1 MSAKHFRLAA
11 VIAAVV
17 PVLALAACGGSSS
30 AGSSSAA
37 DSPVVFRVAYLPT
50 ANYLTTVKDSGYLE
64 EEGKKVDTTVKW
76 VGPLDPITAYD
87 TVTAG
92 QADVS
97 STGTGYFVNLV
108 GNSDQW
114 EAFAL
119 EKYSGKSQGIVA
131 GPKSGVTSLKD
142 LYGKKVGIDA
152 PGGTGDYLLNL
163 AFKEAGLD
171 VSKVEKVTL
180 DTTSFSAAFTS
191 NKVAAIASYD
201 QNLAAAM
208 AVPGSKVLITGA
220 DMKSYNWSI
229 HIVSRKFA
237 QAHPAALKAMYDGLV
252 REAARAKADP
262 TVITKKYAEFGA
274 TDALVQQIATFD
286 VPTIE
291 PMNAAVVTD
300 LNALGQQYVDF
311 GFLKKVPD
319 IASAV
324 VDESK

>member
-1 MSAKHFRLAA
+1 MRSLRFRLATVVA
-11 VIAAVV
+11 VALPA
-17 PVLALAACGGSSS
+17 LALAACGGGSS
-30 AGSSSAA
+30 ASGSGSSSA
-37 DSPVVFRVAYLPT
+37 VTFRVAYLPT

-64 EEGKKVDTTVKW
+64 EAGKKADTTVKW
-76 VGPLDPITAYD
+76 IGPLDPITAYN

-92 QADVS
+92 KADAS

-108 GNSDQW
+108 GNSNDW

-131 GPKSGVTSLKD
+131 GPKSAVSTLKD

-152 PGGTGDYLLNL
+152 PGGTGDYLLTL

-171 VSKVEKVTL
+171 ISKVKKVTL
-180 DTTSFSAAFTS
+180 DTSTFSAAFAS
-191 NKVAAIASYD
+191 GQVDAIASYD

-220 DMKSYNWSI
+220 QMTSYNWSI
-229 HIVSRKFA
+229 HIVSRQFA
-237 QAHPAALKAMYDGLV
+237 EAHPAALKAMYDGLV
-252 REAARAKADP
+252 REAARAQADP
-262 TVITKKYAEFGA
+262 TIITKKYAQFGA
-274 TDALVQQIATFD
+274 TDELIKQIATFD
-286 VPTIE
+286 TPTIE

-319 IASAV
+319 IKDAV
-324 VDESK
+324 IDESTP